1 MILFMFSNGSFHL
14 LFSEM
19 EITGEQEI
27 RAIMNK
33 VKCLGLHMLILRF
46 LLDT

>member
-19 EITGEQEI
+19 GITGEQEI
-27 RAIMNK
+27 KAIMSK
-33 VKCLGLHMLILRF
+33 AKCLVLHTLILRF
-46 LLDT
+46 LC